1 MPRIGRR
8 IPWKIIHTLSGQI
21 LRYYLNHNKLA
32 LTNKKKIL
40 IIDDESDLC
49 LLMKSY
55 FVRKNYDVYS
65 AATLQEGLIKMEEVL
80 PDILFLDNNLPDG
93 IGWTKVESFLH
104 VNPSLRLFL
113 MSGYP
118 PTFPNIPGFSYEVLI
133 KPISF
138 ADLEIL

>member
-1 MPRIGRR
+1 M
-8 IPWKIIHTLSGQI
+8 
-21 LRYYLNHNKLA
+21 
-32 LTNKKKIL
+32 TNKKKIL
-40 IIDDESDLC
+40 IIDDEQDLC
-49 LLMKSY
+49 LLLKSY
-55 FVRKNYDVYS
+55 FVKKSYEVHS
-65 AATLQEGLIKMEEVL
+65 ASTLQEGLQQMQQLK

-93 IGWTKVESFLH
+93 IGWNKVESFLH

-138 ADLEIL
+138 ADLEVV

>member
-1 MPRIGRR
+1 M
-8 IPWKIIHTLSGQI
+8 T
-21 LRYYLNHNKLA
+21 
-32 LTNKKKIL
+32 
-40 IIDDESDLC
+40 
-49 LLMKSY
+49 SY
-55 FVRKNYDVYS
+55 FIKKDYDVHS
-65 AATLQEGLIKMEEVL
+65 AASLQEGLKKMQQLL

-93 IGWTKVESFLH
+93 IGWSKVESFLH

-138 ADLEIL
+138 SDLEIL

>member
-1 MPRIGRR
+1 M
-8 IPWKIIHTLSGQI
+8 
-21 LRYYLNHNKLA
+21 A
-32 LTNKKKIL
+32 NKKKIL
-40 IIDDESDLC
+40 IIDDEPDLC
-49 LLMKSY
+49 LLMTSY
-55 FVRKNYDVYS
+55 FVKKDYDVHS
-65 AATLQEGLIKMEEVL
+65 AATLQAGLDQMQQLV

-93 IGWTKVESFLH
+93 IGWSKVEHFLH

>member
-1 MPRIGRR
+1 MPPTGNR
-8 IPWKIIHTLSGQI
+8 IPWKIIHTLSGRI
-21 LRYYLNHNKLA
+21 LRYLLNHNKLA
-32 LTNKKKIL
+32 LTNQKKIL
-40 IIDDESDLC
+40 IIDDEPDLC

-65 AATLQEGLIKMEEVL
+65 AATLQEGLVKMEEVL

-93 IGWTKVESFLH
+93 IGWTRVESFLH

-118 PTFPNIPGFSYEVLI
+118 PTFPSIPGFSYEVLI

>member
-1 MPRIGRR
+1 M
-8 IPWKIIHTLSGQI
+8 
-21 LRYYLNHNKLA
+21 A
-32 LTNKKKIL
+32 NKKKIL
-40 IIDDESDLC
+40 IIDDEADLC

-55 FVRKNYDVYS
+55 FVKKNYDVHS
-65 AATLQEGLIKMEEVL
+65 AATLQEGLAQMQLVH

-93 IGWTKVESFLH
+93 IGWSKVESFLH
-104 VNPSLRLFL
+104 VNPALRLFL